1 MDRVENPDFTVG
13 VVDDHAIVREGV
25 AQYLSSHL
33 PSAKVTVSVD
43 SVAALLAEPAT
54 DVVILDLVLRDGRS
68 VEELPQLVA
77 RGSRVLL
84 YSSEER
90 PVPLRR
96 AVKLGASGVLLKGD
110 PVTTIVEGVLTA
122 YEGEF
127 YVSGPLAHALIT
139 DTNLVTDL
147 SEQQRQ
153 VLQCIDEGLDYRAT
167 ARVMNIS
174 GNTVKEYLARIRD
187 KYRELGFQPGNS
199 HHLTR
204 LAYEEGHIR

>member
-1 MDRVENPDFTVG
+1 MTASITIA
-13 VVDDHAIVREGV
+13 VVDDHAIVREG
-25 AQYLSSHL
+25 LEHHL
-33 PSAKVTVSVD
+33 VTGLPGAKVIASTSTIDEIPASV
-43 SVAALLAEPAT
+43 VPH
-54 DVVILDLVLRDGRS
+54 VVILDLMLREGQSLDG
-68 VEELPQLVA
+68 LPTLLE

-84 YSSEER
+84 YTSEER
-90 PVPLRR
+90 PVPLRQ
-96 AVKLGASGVLLKGD
+96 AVEMGVSGILLKGD
-110 PVTTIVEGVLTA
+110 PPSTIIDGVSMALA
-122 YEGEF
+122 DQF

-139 DTNLVTDL
+139 ESSLAAEL

-187 KYRELGFQPGNS
+187 KYREQGHLPGNS

-204 LAYEEGHIR
+204 LAYEEGHLR

>member
-1 MDRVENPDFTVG
+1 MTTAISVA
-13 VVDDHAIVREGV
+13 VVDDHAIVREGIELMLQKSGEHYQFL
-25 AQYLSSHL
+25 A
-33 PSAKVTVSVD
+33 SAS
-43 SVAALLAEPAT
+43 SVAELRAITADLGVP
-54 DVVILDLVLRDGRS
+54 DVVILDLVLKEGQS
-68 VEELPQLVA
+68 LPDIPEVLDM
-77 RGSRVLL
+77 GSKVLL
-84 YSSEER
+84 YTSDER

-96 AVKLGASGVLLKGD
+96 AVGMGVSGVMLKGD
-110 PVTTIVEGVLTA
+110 PAGAIVDGIEIAMAG
-122 YEGEF
+122 GF

-139 DTNLVTDL
+139 DLDLTAEL

-187 KYRELGFQPGNS
+187 KYRERGLHPGNS

-204 LAYEEGHIR
+204 LAYEEGHLR